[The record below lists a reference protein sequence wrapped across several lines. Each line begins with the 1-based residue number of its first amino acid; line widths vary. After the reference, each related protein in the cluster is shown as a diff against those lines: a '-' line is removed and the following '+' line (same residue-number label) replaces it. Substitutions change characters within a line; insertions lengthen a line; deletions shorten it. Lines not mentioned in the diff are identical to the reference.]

1 MTASLLPSPP
11 PVPSRVLRVLLLQ
24 VRDHRGAEEHEQE
37 CFLGRL
43 GIERDRLDCVNVV
56 NAEVPSLAAA
66 ERADLVVLGG
76 AGAHSAY
83 VDYPFTAPLVE
94 LVQEL
99 VERDRPFFGS
109 CFGHQFLGRALGGS
123 VVHDAANEEIGTFEL
138 ELTPEGRQ
146 DPLFH
151 DLPPRF
157 PVHLGHHDR
166 IDRMPPGVFTLAS
179 TARCTQQV
187 IRVAGKPV
195 YGSQFHCE
203 MTADDMRRRVMMY
216 AADYLPG
223 DDPLGELSKRLQPT
237 PVADRLL
244 ARFVAEL

>member
-1 MTASLLPSPP
+1 
-11 PVPSRVLRVLLLQ
+11 
-24 VRDHRGAEEHEQE
+24 
-37 CFLGRL
+37 
-43 GIERDRLDCVNVV
+43 VV
-56 NAEVPSLAAA
+56 YQEVPSVAAA
-66 ERADLVVLGG
+66 TSADLVVLGG

-83 VDYPFTAPLVE
+83 VDYPFTAPLSE

-99 VERDRPFFGS
+99 VERGRPFFGS

-123 VVHDAANEEIGTFEL
+123 VVHDAANEEIGTFDL
-138 ELTPEGRQ
+138 ELTAAGRQ
-146 DPLFH
+146 DPLFR
-151 DLPPRF
+151 DLPERF

-166 IDRMPPGVFTLAS
+166 IERVPPGVLTLAS
-179 TARCTQQV
+179 TERCAQQV

-203 MTADDMRRRVMMY
+203 MTSEDMRRRVLMY

-223 DDPLGELSKRLQPT
+223 EDPLGELSKRLHPT